1 MKGLAIAG
9 TLTALGCAG
18 LLFEQEI
25 RDFADASGRPCG
37 PPREAVFELF
47 DKDHDERLSAEEIEQ
62 AATALMARDAN
73 GDGMLTQDELPQS
86 RPPRPRRGRSG
97 PDDAGFRPGAD
108 DGRQHRQR
116 PARDNIPESAQEAGT
131 VLFEDG
137 YLTDDRDGGRPVAL
151 IAAALDVE
159 PAVFRDAFR
168 GVRPSSF
175 GPPTAFRAQANKRVL
190 MDALAPRGVTNER
203 LDEVSNYYRYRPEQ
217 GEMWPHQPARAKAVM
232 EDGRVTGVELLDGGH
247 GYLSAPHVTI
257 AGYEHIRLQAE
268 LAYSRDFAR
277 NGRVASLRIVAGSEN
292 QASPRRDLAMMDDR

>member
-25 RDFADASGRPCG
+25 RDFAHASGRSCG

-47 DKDHDERLSAEEIEQ
+47 DQDHDERLSAEEIEQ
-62 AATALMARDAN
+62 AATALMGRDVN
-73 GDGMLTQDELPQS
+73 GDGVLTRDELPQS
-86 RPPRPRRGRSG
+86 RPPRPRRGRPGS
-97 PDDAGFRPGAD
+97 DDAGFRPGAGDGQRDRRRPVQD
-108 DGRQHRQR
+108 D
-116 PARDNIPESAQEAGT
+116 IPELAPEAGT

-137 YLTDDRDGGRPVAL
+137 YVTDDRDGGRPVAL

-168 GVRPSSF
+168 NVRPASS
-175 GPPTAFRAQANKRVL
+175 GPPTAVRAQANKRVL
-190 MDALAPRGVTNER
+190 LDALAPRGVTNER
-203 LDEVSNYYRYRPEQ
+203 LDEVSNYYRYRPER
-217 GEMWPHQPARAKAVM
+217 GEMWPHQPARAQVVM
-232 EDGRVTGVELLDGGH
+232 EDGRVTGVQLLEAGH
-247 GYLSAPHVTI
+247 GYLSAPRVTI
-257 AGYEHIRLQAE
+257 AGHEHIRLQAE

-292 QASPRRDLAMMDDR
+292 QASPRPDLAMMADR